1 MRLRTILSL
10 ALLVTAT
17 AAIAA
22 DDPIHQLDILGGK
35 WQCKGTAYAFADMPE
50 HPIVATT
57 NGTWILGKS
66 WLEIEYREMKNAKNK
81 MPYNVDGFFSYDAE
95 IKKFVL
101 GSVASDRSYSVEQS
115 DGWSGDTIVF
125 TGPNHM
131 GGMMTMTGRDTWTK
145 SGKKLSYMF
154 EIDDH
159 GTWKKLIEETCTR

>member
-1 MRLRTILSL
+1 LLINDTSKPRRRTYLLATTQQFEGALTMRLRTILTL
-10 ALLVTAT
+10 ALLVIAT

-81 MPYNVDGFFSYDAE
+81 MP
-95 IKKFVL
+95 
-101 GSVASDRSYSVEQS
+101 
-115 DGWSGDTIVF
+115 
-125 TGPNHM
+125 
-131 GGMMTMTGRDTWTK
+131 
-145 SGKKLSYMF
+145 
-154 EIDDH
+154 
-159 GTWKKLIEETCTR
+159 